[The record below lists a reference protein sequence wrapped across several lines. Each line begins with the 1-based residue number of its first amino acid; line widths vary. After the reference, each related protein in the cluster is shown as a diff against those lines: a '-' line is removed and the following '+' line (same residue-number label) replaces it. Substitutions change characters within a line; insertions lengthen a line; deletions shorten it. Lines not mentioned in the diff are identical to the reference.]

1 MVDESIETKEAPA
14 DAPEGSNGKS
24 KIEALKDFKLEI
36 EQGVEMPRAKKGRP
50 KTEKAIPQGP
60 SQEEIKKEIEEM
72 ADVIIGVTNTFC
84 TSNGLSPLN
93 PLQITILRTGLVGT
107 ALKYNLRL
115 DDQPELI
122 LAGGALWIAA
132 DKYSE
137 LKKLRKARHD
147 QDGHREEGI
156 GEDHPNQTSR

>member
-1 MVDESIETKEAPA
+1 VVDEDIDNKELEKEP
-14 DAPEGSNGKS
+14 GNGKF
-24 KIEALKDFKLEI
+24 EALKDFKLEI
-36 EQGVEMPRAKKGRP
+36 EQGGEIPKAKKGRP
-50 KTEKAIPQGP
+50 KTEKAIPPGP
-60 SQEEIKKEIEEM
+60 SQEDIKREIEEI
-72 ADVIIGVTNTFC
+72 ADVIISMANTMC

-93 PLQITILRTGLVGT
+93 PLQITILKTGLVGT

-137 LKKLRKARHD
+137 FKKLRKARHD
-147 QDGHREEGI
+147 QDGHREEGV
-156 GEDHPNQTSR
+156 GQDDLDQTPR

>member
-1 MVDESIETKEAPA
+1 MGEGVAVEEQEVKTESRT
-14 DAPEGSNGKS
+14 DS
-24 KIEALKDFKLEI
+24 KFEALKEFKLEI
-36 EQGVEMPRAKKGRP
+36 EQGGEIPKAAKRGRP
-50 KTEKAIPQGP
+50 KTEKTIQVP
-60 SQEEIKKEIEEM
+60 SQEDIKREIEEI
-72 ADVIIGVTNTFC
+72 ADVIISMTNTFC

-93 PLQITILRTGLVGT
+93 PLQITVLKTGLVGT

-147 QDGHREEGI
+147 QDNHRKEGI
-156 GEDHPNQTSR
+156 GENDPNQTPR